1 MLVFWET
8 FGQAGFKV
16 EKPAIL
22 NVSGDV
28 RQQCNI
34 KNYYYHAGYIACRFM
49 KTNKSK
55 TASSFWGNKIA
66 AFD

>member
-8 FGQAGFKV
+8 FDKVDFKV

-28 RQQCNI
+28 RQQRVLM
-34 KNYYYHAGYIACRFM
+34 HAF
-49 KTNKSK
+49 
-55 TASSFWGNKIA
+55 
-66 AFD
+66 